1 MTTPADSAGQSKTP
15 SPSYVVQAANTK
27 KLVHQLR
34 AVQRSKPA
42 DLARVEDAIKQL
54 AANPR
59 PFGSE
64 KLDKDTYRLRCGDW
78 RIIYRVS
85 DEKNEVRVGA
95 VRRRNERTYRDDAAD
110 LFD

>member
-1 MTTPADSAGQSKTP
+1 MPADSAGQSKLP
-15 SPSYVVQAANTK
+15 SRPYVVQAANTK

-54 AANPR
+54 ATNPR

-85 DEKNEVRVGA
+85 DDQNEVRVGA
-95 VRRRNERTYRDDAAD
+95 VLRRNERTYKDRATG